1 MFGTL
6 TCRNII
12 LQFNRRWN
20 VIGILRISRREYLVW
35 NYISKF
41 NWTCCSFYVIRPLL
55 WKHPFYLDW
64 PSLLGLKISE
74 SLNKH
79 TISMLASNTLFD
91 NANHT
96 DTLLSFN
103 TLRPRQNGRH
113 FADDTF
119 KRIFVNENIRISIK
133 FSLKFVPKGP
143 INNIPALVQ
152 IMAWRRPGDKPLSE
166 SVMVSL
172 LTHICVAWP
181 QWGNIISRQLQDI
194 LRPRQ
199 VPDILKCIFLNE
211 NIKILIKVSSK
222 FLPKDPINNIRALV

>member
-1 MFGTL
+1 MGNRIVTIYYLNVSVTNLYLSITYSLYFK
-6 TCRNII
+6 TCLVPWLAGISFYN
-12 LQFNRRWN
+12 FNRRWN

-41 NWTCCSFYVIRPLL
+41 NWTCLIIWLRYFFFGWRVGFACMTLRCAMSSSFYVIRLLL

-64 PSLLGLKISE
+64 PSLLGLNISE
-74 SLNKH
+74 SLNKD
-79 TISMLASNTLFD
+79 TISMLPSNTLFD

-103 TLRPRQNGRH
+103 ISRPRPNGRH

-152 IMAWRRPGDKPLSE
+152 IMAWRRPGDKPLS
-166 SVMVSL
+166 
-172 LTHICVAWP
+172 
-181 QWGNIISRQLQDI
+181 
-194 LRPRQ
+194 
-199 VPDILKCIFLNE
+199 
-211 NIKILIKVSSK
+211 
-222 FLPKDPINNIRALV
+222 